1 MIIGGPKLG
10 TTQWHLKD
18 LKYWKDWLWP
28 YYCHLPSH
36 LLWNHTP
43 KILICTTISEM
54 SHTIILATIPF
65 SGPLNNITSQ
75 WDHRELHTA
84 LYTAINCQEVPGPLV
99 PQNIFNPTYITL
111 PLGSS
116 VVNGIALHMKKKSS
130 PGVFE
135 NRMVCLVKYETG
147 GPVGDFQRALDYHN
161 LWVSYY
167 IPTITLPNILQQPAT
182 PFWLDGEDQVRSL
195 MQCLQTWIA
204 CYDI

>member
-1 MIIGGPKLG
+1 
-10 TTQWHLKD
+10 
-18 LKYWKDWLWP
+18 
-28 YYCHLPSH
+28 
-36 LLWNHTP
+36 
-43 KILICTTISEM
+43 M

-161 LWVSYY
+161 L
-167 IPTITLPNILQQPAT
+167 
-182 PFWLDGEDQVRSL
+182 
-195 MQCLQTWIA
+195 
-204 CYDI
+204 